1 MLISKCILLDRGY
14 ETIVCG
20 LQTAKHGGIIVDYLS
35 FEYLLVL
42 IYLLGFFTSYTG
54 DVNKKKLYDLS

>member
-14 ETIVCG
+14 ETVVCG
-20 LQTAKHGGIIVDYLS
+20 LQTAKHGGIIFNYLS

-42 IYLLGFFTSYTG
+42 VDAVLMPKFMSQEEQMGLLSC
-54 DVNKKKLYDLS
+54 N